1 MCGIVSY
8 IGHQP
13 ARPILINGLKRLEY
27 RGYDSAGIALLEDD
41 QSIIYKKSGQ
51 VSELESILQ
60 PTQESLSI
68 GIGHTRWATH
78 GKATDNNSHPHKSHS
93 GRIVLVHNGII
104 ENYLELKATLAQHNI
119 HCQTETDTEVLANYL
134 DLRLQQLGGTLAE
147 HISQIIS
154 EVVGTYGLVIYDTQ
168 MPNELIATRLES
180 PLVLGIGE
188 KELFLGSDATP
199 IVEHTRKVLY
209 LENRDIIKL
218 SRLGFEFIKQTEEAK
233 IEEVSMDISEIDKG
247 DYEDYMLKE
256 IEEQK
261 VSIFNTFRGRLSPDN
276 QWIKLGG
283 LREFEHKLRDCHA
296 INIVACG
303 TSWHAGLVAK
313 QMIETFVHLPV
324 HVHYGSEFRYNRLLL
339 NSNDVLIAIS
349 QSGETADTLGAVRLA
364 KEKDVTVLGICNVVG
379 SSLARETNGGIFTHA
394 GAEIS
399 VASTKAFTAQ
409 VTVIAMLA
417 AHLAHIRQDNLMAD
431 GQAALNALPNQ
442 IDQVIQQ
449 KESIKQIASIFDQ
462 WNSCLFLGRGLDFP
476 VALEGALKLKE
487 ISYIHAEGYPAGEM
501 KHGPIAL
508 IEKGMPIVVVASPSE
523 TYSKTI
529 GAIEE
534 LKARDANIIAIVS
547 ESDTQI
553 EKLTDNIIRVPN
565 TQSALVNPI
574 LYSVPLQLLAYYA
587 AKSRGL
593 NVDKPRNLAKSVTV
607 E

>member
-8 IGHQP
+8 IGQNP

-27 RGYDSAGIALLEDD
+27 RGYDSAGIALLQDGEAK
-41 QSIIYKKSGQ
+41 IYKKSGQ
-51 VSELESILQ
+51 VSELESILD
-60 PTQESLSI
+60 TQLESTTV

-78 GKATDNNSHPHKSHS
+78 GKATDNNSHPHMSQS

-104 ENYLELKATLAQHNI
+104 ENYLDLKSELEKNDIT
-119 HCQTETDTEVLANYL
+119 CQTETDTEVLANYL
-134 DLRLQQLGGTLAE
+134 QLRLTQLGGTLSE
-147 HISQIIS
+147 HIRQIMS
-154 EVVGTYGLVIYDTQ
+154 EIRGTYGLVISDKNA
-168 MPNELIATRLES
+168 PNELIATRLES

-188 KELFLGSDATP
+188 NEFFLGSDATP

-209 LENRDIIKL
+209 LENNDIIKL
-218 SRLGFEFIKQTEEAK
+218 THKGFEFIHQTEEAK
-233 IEEVSMDISEIDKG
+233 IEEVKIDISDIDKG
-247 DYEDYMLKE
+247 EYEDYMLKE

-276 QWIKLGG
+276 EWVKLGG
-283 LREFEHKLRDCHA
+283 LKDFEHKLRDCNQ

-313 QMIETFVHLPV
+313 QMIETYVHVPV
-324 HVHYGSEFRYNRLLL
+324 HVHYGSEFRYNQLLL
-339 NSNDVLIAIS
+339 NSNDVLLAIS
-349 QSGETADTLGAVRLA
+349 QSGETADTLGAIRLA
-364 KEKDVTVLGICNVVG
+364 KKKDVTVLGICNVVG

-409 VTVIAMLA
+409 VTILA
-417 AHLAHIRQDNLMAD
+417 LLTAHLAKIRNSDLMQDSLE
-431 GQAALNALPNQ
+431 ALNALPNQ
-442 IDQVIQQ
+442 IEKVLTQ
-449 KESIKQIASIFDQ
+449 KEKIKDISNQFDT

-508 IEKGMPIVVVASPSE
+508 VEKNMPIVVVASPSD

-534 LKARDANIIAIVS
+534 LKAREANIIAIAS
-547 ESDTQI
+547 ENDTQI
-553 EKLTDNIIRVPN
+553 DTLTDNVIRVPD
-565 TQSALVNPI
+565 TKSALVNPI
-574 LYSVPLQLLAYYA
+574 LYSVPLQLLAYYT
-587 AKSRGL
+587 AKARGL